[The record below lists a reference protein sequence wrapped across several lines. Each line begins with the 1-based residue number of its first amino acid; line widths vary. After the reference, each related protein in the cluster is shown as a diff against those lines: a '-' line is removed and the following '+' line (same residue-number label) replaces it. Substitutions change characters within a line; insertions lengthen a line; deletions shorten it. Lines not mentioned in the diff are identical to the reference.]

1 MPSPE
6 LGAGPTPEPSPFGPS
21 NPLPSGTQSPE
32 LGAGPGLIAPLD
44 AALTAP
50 TQSIAIVN
58 IATIEIML
66 INFFISITAYNGAS
80 AHRNLRDTLEQA
92 FQILEHSFYSIHS

>member
-6 LGAGPTPEPSPFGPS
+6 LGAGPTSEPSPFGPS
-21 NPLPSGTQSPE
+21 NPLPSGMPSPE
-32 LGAGPGLIAPLD
+32 LGAGPGLIELLA

-58 IATIEIML
+58 TATIVIML
-66 INFFISITAYNGAS
+66 ITFFISITTYNGTGAY
-80 AHRNLRDTLEQA
+80 RNLRDTLEQA
-92 FQILEHSFYSIHS
+92 FQRLGT

>member
-6 LGAGPTPEPSPFGPS
+6 LGAGPTPETSPFGPS
-21 NPLPSGTQSPE
+21 NPLPSDTPSPE
-32 LGAGPGLIAPLD
+32 LGAGPGLTAPLA

-58 IATIEIML
+58 IATIEITL
-66 INFFISITAYNGAS
+66 INFFISITTYNGAS
-80 AHRNLRDTLEQA
+80 AHSNLRNTLEQA
-92 FQILEHSFYSIHS
+92 FQDLEH